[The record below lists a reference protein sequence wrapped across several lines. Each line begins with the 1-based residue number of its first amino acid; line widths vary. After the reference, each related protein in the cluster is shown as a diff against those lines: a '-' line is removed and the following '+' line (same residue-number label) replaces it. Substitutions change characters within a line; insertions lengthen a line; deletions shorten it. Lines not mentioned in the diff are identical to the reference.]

1 MGTLRTKDAP
11 TQGLQ
16 TYVYCG
22 LLPVGDR
29 TNLIPCTITLSALA
43 ALNATSLAVNALG
56 APIPAGQW
64 LSFKNPTTGVEGLAK
79 TSAAVA
85 AGVTAIPVVAL
96 EAAFVTASTA
106 IYPPEFTGR
115 DNSGAAETYNVE
127 KFSSFN
133 TGGFEDGV
141 FTGGSASI
149 DLSGLFFEFDP
160 VYRTIVD
167 FAQLGREFEI
177 TVQYPSPGTG
187 YTKGRKRVFKVLF
200 NKKDMP
206 TAVKGFVQMNVSA
219 TVLAFPVDT
228 PAAA

>member
-16 TYVYCG
+16 TFVYCG

-29 TNLIPCTITLSALA
+29 TNLIASTVTASAA
-43 ALNATSLAVNALG
+43 IATATSITVTATTSA
-56 APIPAGQW
+56 IPAGQW
-64 LSFKNPTTGVEGLAK
+64 LAFKNPTTGVESLAK
-79 TSAAVA
+79 LTAAAAIGATTLTVA
-85 AGVTAIPVVAL
+85 ALENAIANS
-96 EAAFVTASTA
+96 STA

-115 DNSGAAETYNVE
+115 DNAGANETYNVE

-160 VYRTIVD
+160 VFRTIVD
-167 FAQLGREFEI
+167 QAPLGREFEV
-177 TVQYPSPGTG
+177 TVQYPSPGAG
-187 YTKGRKRVFKVLF
+187 YTKGRKRIFKVLF
-200 NKKDMP
+200 NKKEMP

-228 PAAA
+228 AAAP

>member
-22 LLPVGDR
+22 LLPVGNR
-29 TNLIPCTITLSALA
+29 TDLVASTLKAQAAIATATTITVATTTSA
-43 ALNATSLAVNALG
+43 
-56 APIPAGQW
+56 IPAGQW
-64 LSFKNPTTGVEGLAK
+64 LAFKNPTTGVESLAK
-79 TSAAVA
+79 LTSAAAIGATTLTVA
-85 AGVTAIPVVAL
+85 ALEVAIAVN
-96 EAAFVTASTA
+96 STA
-106 IYPPEFTGR
+106 QFPPEFTGR
-115 DNSGAAETYNVE
+115 DNAGAAETYNVE

-160 VYRTIVD
+160 VFRTIVD
-167 FAQLGREFEI
+167 QSQLGREFEV
-177 TVQYPSPGTG
+177 TVQYPAPSTA
-187 YTKGRKRVFKVLF
+187 YSKGRKRIFKVLF

-228 PAAA
+228 PATI

>member
-16 TYVYCG
+16 TFVYCG

-29 TNLIPCTITLSALA
+29 TNLVQSTVTLSALA
-43 ALNATSLAVNALG
+43 AQAATSLAVNALTS
-56 APIPAGQW
+56 AIPAGQW
-64 LSFKNPTTGVEGLAK
+64 LAFKNPTTGVEGLAK

-85 AGVTAIPVVAL
+85 IGATAIPVVAL
-96 EAAFVTASTA
+96 ENAFATASTA

-115 DNSGAAETYNVE
+115 DNAGANETYNVE

-160 VYRTIVD
+160 VFRTIVD
-167 FAQLGREFEI
+167 QAPLGREFEV
-177 TVQYPSPGTG
+177 TVQYPSPGAG

-200 NKKDMP
+200 NKKEMP

-228 PAAA
+228 PAAP